1 VIKILIMPFFF
12 FFSLDVDVV
21 SALLFLSSL
30 FCPSLLCV
38 LRISPGTQQRWLFKK
53 ENGAINKLLKR
64 LGLSPPLL
72 TTSSSLS
79 PQLIPRRFSPCL
91 RRDEVVSLHFQPDE
105 KCCCGAVRCKRFR
118 FAVTRIGCLV
128 YYVETQ
134 VGRQAGELCCETFD
148 FAVQSRDKLVQSALR
163 RR

>member
-1 VIKILIMPFFF
+1 
-12 FFSLDVDVV
+12 VDVV
-21 SALLFLSSL
+21 SALLFLFSL
-30 FCPSLLCV
+30 FCAGCV

-64 LGLSPPLL
+64 LGLSRLL
-72 TTSSSLS
+72 LSLS

-91 RRDEVVSLHFQPDE
+91 RRDEVVSLHFRSLM
-105 KCCCGAVRCKRFR
+105 KSVAAVVPLRRKRFR
-118 FAVTRIGCLV
+118 FAVTRIGWLV
-128 YYVETQ
+128 YYVP
-134 VGRQAGELCCETFD
+134 RQKHKSGELCCETFD